1 MSVVL
6 ALSQVKDFLK
16 TLAKGKEKGQEQRK
30 EHDVNAHAITEEGEP
45 SKKPW
50 DEDIPELSSPSY
62 SPPTSFSYSS
72 DSSSSSNPRRRSFG
86 ANPNWA
92 LIPVDEREARGA
104 GDGAREV
111 VQVLVLRDKAWVT
124 VCGKKFLVMNRR
136 STENLVEDLLDDFE
150 YELQV
155 PYLLYRNG
163 AQEVNGI
170 WFYNPRE
177 CEEVVNLF
185 SRILNAYSKNPP
197 KRKGFSPP
205 QGDEFQELEAVPTPA
220 TVEGPLEPQAT
231 PSAAGV
237 TEGSRERFFSI
248 ATHVN
253 SHDSASSSGMRANA
267 AVHPSPAHTPVG
279 VIPSFSSILAMPPPP
294 PPVPLSTLQSI
305 NEIGSS
311 KSTEV
316 PLKPYYFVP
325 PPLPSSQPTI
335 LHPPPLLQPS
345 MGAPL
350 LQPFPPPVPSSSLT
364 PTPLVPSKPIISREG
379 VRDALF
385 RLVQNESFIDMVF
398 EEMLKSPRLPV

>member
-1 MSVVL
+1 MVQNGRLINQESTLELNRTVL
-6 ALSQVKDFLK
+6 
-16 TLAKGKEKGQEQRK
+16 QRVD
-30 EHDVNAHAITEEGEP
+30 HHI
-45 SKKPW
+45 
-50 DEDIPELSSPSY
+50 EDILITAGHVTLYEFDVDACQWSRKDVEGSLFVVKRR
-62 SPPTSFSYSS
+62 TK
-72 DSSSSSNPRRRSFG
+72 PRFQF
-86 ANPNWA
+86 
-92 LIPVDEREARGA
+92 I
-104 GDGAREV
+104 
-111 VQVLVLRDKAWVT
+111 
-124 VCGKKFLVMNRR
+124 VMNRR

-177 CEEVVNLF
+177 CEEVANLF

-197 KRKGFSPP
+197 KRQVFSPP

-231 PSAAGV
+231 PSAGGV

-267 AVHPSPAHTPVG
+267 SVHPSPAHTPVG
-279 VIPSFSSILAMPPPP
+279 VIPSFSSVLAMPPPP
-294 PPVPLSTLQSI
+294 SPVPLSTPHSI
-305 NEIGSS
+305 NEIRSS

-316 PLKPYYFVP
+316 PLKPYFFVP
-325 PPLPSSQPTI
+325 PPLPSSQTTT
-335 LHPPPLLQPS
+335 LHPPPPLQPS
-345 MGAPL
+345 VGAPL
-350 LQPFPPPVPSSSLT
+350 LQPFPPPVPSPSLT
-364 PTPLVPSKPIISREG
+364 PTPVVPSKPIISREG

-398 EEMLKSPRLPV
+398 EEMLKSPRLPGLV